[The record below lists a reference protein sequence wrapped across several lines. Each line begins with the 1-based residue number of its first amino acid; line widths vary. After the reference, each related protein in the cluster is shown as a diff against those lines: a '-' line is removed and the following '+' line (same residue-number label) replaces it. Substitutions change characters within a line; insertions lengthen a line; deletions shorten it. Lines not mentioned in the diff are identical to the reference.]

1 MLKTNSKEVKEKIR
15 AFIYK
20 EAADNASDNDETI
33 PDYLKRIYAA
43 ACERVKGTCENPAE
57 NIVNSCTCFFL
68 IGGDFEIFQTV
79 QAWTGSTY
87 KPTSENIDKA
97 LNLYYALLDRE
108 IQNIIKKEVNI

>member
-1 MLKTNSKEVKEKIR
+1 MLKTNNKEVKEKIR

-20 EAADNASDNDETI
+20 EAADNASDNNETI
-33 PDYLKRIYAA
+33 PDYLRRIYTAA
-43 ACERVKGTCENPAE
+43 VERVKGTKETPAE

-87 KPTSENIDKA
+87 TPTQENINKA
-97 LNLYYALLDRE
+97 LNLYYNLLDRE
-108 IQNIIKKEVNI
+108 LQKIIK